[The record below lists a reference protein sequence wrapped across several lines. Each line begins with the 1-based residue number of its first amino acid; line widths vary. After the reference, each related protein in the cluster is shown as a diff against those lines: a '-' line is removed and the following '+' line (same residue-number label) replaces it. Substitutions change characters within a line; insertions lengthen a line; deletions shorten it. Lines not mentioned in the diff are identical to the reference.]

1 MMRSFAF
8 ALVLGSAAPV
18 SAQLVPDEPAPFE
31 VESARALGRQL
42 VVIEGEVPEAWV
54 RGLTPADRTRL
65 RALAED
71 RAQAVVVRRRA
82 VLALRH
88 LPEPAVRALLVRR
101 AEDPA
106 EDPIVS
112 RYALRA
118 LALAFGASAFDVIA
132 ARLEDARAQVRDG
145 AAEAL
150 VLADRSLARPAL
162 ARALATESTAFVR
175 RTLERLLAE

>member
-1 MMRSFAF
+1 MMRSLAF
-8 ALVLGSAAPV
+8 ALVLGLAAPA

-31 VESARALGRQL
+31 VERARELGRQL
-42 VVIEGEVPEAWV
+42 VLIEGEVPAAWV
-54 RGLTPADRTRL
+54 RGLTPADRAVL
-65 RALAED
+65 RGLAED
-71 RAQAVVVRRRA
+71 RVQPVVVRRRA

-118 LALAFGASAFDVIA
+118 LALAFGASAFDAIA
-132 ARLEDARAQVRDG
+132 ARLDDARAQVRDG

-150 VLADRSLARPAL
+150 VLADRSRARPAL
-162 ARALATESTAFVR
+162 SVALAAETTTFVR